1 MTTAAMAEPEA
12 AGEPGLR
19 RGERLLP
26 YACLAG
32 AFVMGAAELMKTFQ
46 LVEAGGD
53 PLKNLYA
60 YDRHHYAL
68 LVLAAFG
75 VVATITAVLNGSK
88 PAAAAAS
95 VAGVMGLVIFLI
107 VDLPDANSVG
117 AFNDPTQSLFN
128 AKAVPQAG
136 FWLELVGSL
145 SLALAGAALAT
156 LTPTQLVSLRPKW
169 LVGSAKP
176 TETDEAVQPFDHD
189 ADDLERRRREREMRR
204 SGRA

>member
-1 MTTAAMAEPEA
+1 MSSREPSA
-12 AGEPGLR
+12 VNLR

-26 YACLAG
+26 FACLAG

-53 PLKNLYA
+53 PLKDLYA

-68 LVLAAFG
+68 LVLAAFA
-75 VVATITAVLNGSK
+75 VVATIAAVLNGSK
-88 PAAAAAS
+88 PAAAAAA
-95 VAGVMGLVIFLI
+95 VGGAMGLLIFLI

-136 FWLELVGSL
+136 FWLELIGSL
-145 SLALAGAALAT
+145 SLTLAAAALAT
-156 LTPTQLVSLRPKW
+156 LTPTQLTSMRPRW
-169 LVGSAKP
+169 LVGSGEP
-176 TETDEAVQPFDHD
+176 PDPPEEIQPFDQLE
-189 ADDLERRRREREMRR
+189 ADDLARRRAERAERR
-204 SGRA
+204 GA

>member
-1 MTTAAMAEPEA
+1 MTPAEPTTRS
-12 AGEPGLR
+12 LR

-26 YACLAG
+26 FACLAG

-53 PLKNLYA
+53 PLKDLYA

-68 LVLAAFG
+68 LVLAAFA
-75 VVATITAVLNGSK
+75 VAATIVAILNGSV
-88 PAAAAAS
+88 PAAVAAA
-95 VAGVMGLVIFLI
+95 VAGAMGLIIFLI

-136 FWLELVGSL
+136 FWLELIGSL
-145 SLALAGAALAT
+145 SLTLAAAALAT
-156 LTPTQLVSLRPKW
+156 LSPTQLTSMRPRW
-169 LVGSAKP
+169 LVGSGEP
-176 TETDEAVQPFDHD
+176 PDPPEPFDQDEHD
-189 ADDLERRRREREMRR
+189 DDLARRRAERVARR
-204 SGRA
+204 HGGV